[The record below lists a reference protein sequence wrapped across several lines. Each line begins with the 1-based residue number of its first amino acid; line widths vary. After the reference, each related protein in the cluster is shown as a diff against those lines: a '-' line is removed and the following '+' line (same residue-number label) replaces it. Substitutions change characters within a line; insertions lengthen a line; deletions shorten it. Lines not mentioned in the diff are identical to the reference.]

1 MMVAGRRLKIES
13 RTMRNTYRN
22 GAVGALMDE
31 YERAA
36 SELARLVGR
45 IPDDEFARVVDAQTE
60 DEDCRSAQ
68 TIMSHVVRAA
78 YGYADYLRTQFDI
91 ESTRPQP
98 KLLSRRESLEQLE
111 AALRYTVET
120 LDGRWEM
127 SAEEISGIVI
137 KTRWGAVYDAEGML
151 EHAIVHVLRHRRQ
164 IEKFIRQ
171 GRITLPPAS

>member
-1 MMVAGRRLKIES
+1 MRES
-13 RTMRNTYRN
+13 YRD

-36 SELARLVGR
+36 SELSRLVEQ
-45 IPDDEFARVVDAQTE
+45 IPDGEFVRVVDAQTE

-78 YGYADYLRTQFDI
+78 YGYADYLREQFSV
-91 ESTRPQP
+91 ESTRPRP
-98 KLLSRRESLEQLE
+98 ALLSRRESLEQLE
-111 AALRYTVET
+111 AALRYTAET
-120 LDGRWEM
+120 LEGRWEM
-127 SAEEISGIVI
+127 SAAEISGVVI
-137 KTRWGAVYDAEGML
+137 RSSWGAVYDAEGLL

-171 GRITLPPAS
+171 GRITLPPGV